1 MEEHKTHNFSS
12 NSVERIII
20 QKLEMAL
27 LKKCKLLIM
36 ENNKEYEI
44 ICFKDRLYKKLKKY
58 LLETSPPYLS
68 INKILNLM
76 KQVYVNENQL
86 LEHLQLGINLP
97 DFNNNIEEVITNL
110 ENLQLIKDLLN
121 FVDIDIITACIQ
133 WLPLQDSG
141 V

>member
-1 MEEHKTHNFSS
+1 
-12 NSVERIII
+12 
-20 QKLEMAL
+20 
-27 LKKCKLLIM
+27 M
-36 ENNKEYEI
+36 ENNKEYEM

-58 LLETSPPYLS
+58 LVETSPPYLS

-121 FVDIDIITACIQ
+121 FVDIDINLELDQKIRNLNIRFQHLKQELKTQSEELNQKMYICE
-133 WLPLQDSG
+133 
-141 V
+141 

>member
-1 MEEHKTHNFSS
+1 
-12 NSVERIII
+12 
-20 QKLEMAL
+20 
-27 LKKCKLLIM
+27 M

-86 LEHLQLGINLP
+86 LEHLQLGINIP

-121 FVDIDIITACIQ
+121 FVDIDINLELDQKIRNLNIRFQHLKQELKTQIEELNQKMYICE
-133 WLPLQDSG
+133 
-141 V
+141 

>member
-1 MEEHKTHNFSS
+1 
-12 NSVERIII
+12 
-20 QKLEMAL
+20 
-27 LKKCKLLIM
+27 M

-121 FVDIDIITACIQ
+121 FVDIDINLELDQKIRNLNIRFQHLKQELKTQIEELNQKMYICE
-133 WLPLQDSG
+133 
-141 V
+141 

>member
-1 MEEHKTHNFSS
+1 
-12 NSVERIII
+12 
-20 QKLEMAL
+20 
-27 LKKCKLLIM
+27 M
-36 ENNKEYEI
+36 ENNQEYEM

-58 LLETSPPYLS
+58 LVETNPPYLS

-86 LEHLQLGINLP
+86 LEHLQLGINFP

-121 FVDIDIITACIQ
+121 FVDIDINLELDQKIRNLNIRFQHLKQELKTQIEELNQKTYICE
-133 WLPLQDSG
+133 
-141 V
+141 

>member
-1 MEEHKTHNFSS
+1 
-12 NSVERIII
+12 
-20 QKLEMAL
+20 
-27 LKKCKLLIM
+27 M

-58 LLETSPPYLS
+58 LVETSPPYLS

-121 FVDIDIITACIQ
+121 FVDIDINLELDQKIRNLNIRFQHLKQELKTQIEELNQ
-133 WLPLQDSG
+133 KMYIFE
-141 V
+141 

>member
-1 MEEHKTHNFSS
+1 
-12 NSVERIII
+12 
-20 QKLEMAL
+20 
-27 LKKCKLLIM
+27 M
-36 ENNKEYEI
+36 ENNKEYDM

-86 LEHLQLGINLP
+86 LEHLQLGINFP

-121 FVDIDIITACIQ
+121 FVDIDINLELDQKIRNLNIRFQHLKQELKTQIEELNQKMYICE
-133 WLPLQDSG
+133 
-141 V
+141 

>member
-1 MEEHKTHNFSS
+1 
-12 NSVERIII
+12 
-20 QKLEMAL
+20 
-27 LKKCKLLIM
+27 M

-58 LLETSPPYLS
+58 LVETSPPYLS

-121 FVDIDIITACIQ
+121 FVDIDINLELDQKIRNLNIRFQHLKQELKTQIEELNQKMYICE
-133 WLPLQDSG
+133 
-141 V
+141 

>member
-1 MEEHKTHNFSS
+1 
-12 NSVERIII
+12 
-20 QKLEMAL
+20 
-27 LKKCKLLIM
+27 M
-36 ENNKEYEI
+36 ENNKEYEM

-121 FVDIDIITACIQ
+121 FVDIDINLELDQKIRNLNIRFQHLKQELKTQIEELNQKMYICE
-133 WLPLQDSG
+133 
-141 V
+141 

>member
-1 MEEHKTHNFSS
+1 
-12 NSVERIII
+12 
-20 QKLEMAL
+20 
-27 LKKCKLLIM
+27 M
-36 ENNKEYEI
+36 ENNKEYEM

-58 LLETSPPYLS
+58 LVETSPPYLS

-121 FVDIDIITACIQ
+121 FVDIDINLELDQKIRNLNIRFQHLKQELKTQIEELNQ
-133 WLPLQDSG
+133 KMYIFE
-141 V
+141 

>member
-1 MEEHKTHNFSS
+1 
-12 NSVERIII
+12 
-20 QKLEMAL
+20 
-27 LKKCKLLIM
+27 M

-58 LLETSPPYLS
+58 LVETSPPYLS

-86 LEHLQLGINLP
+86 LEHLQLGINFP

-121 FVDIDIITACIQ
+121 FVDIDINLELDQKIRNLNIRFQHLKQELKTQIEELNQKMYICE
-133 WLPLQDSG
+133 
-141 V
+141 

>member
-1 MEEHKTHNFSS
+1 
-12 NSVERIII
+12 
-20 QKLEMAL
+20 
-27 LKKCKLLIM
+27 M
-36 ENNKEYEI
+36 ENNKEYEM

-58 LLETSPPYLS
+58 LVETSPPYLS

-121 FVDIDIITACIQ
+121 FVDIDINLELDQKIRNLNIRFQHLKQELKTQIEELNQKMYICE
-133 WLPLQDSG
+133 
-141 V
+141 

>member
-1 MEEHKTHNFSS
+1 
-12 NSVERIII
+12 
-20 QKLEMAL
+20 
-27 LKKCKLLIM
+27 M
-36 ENNKEYEI
+36 ENNKEYEM

-58 LLETSPPYLS
+58 LVETSPPYLS

-86 LEHLQLGINLP
+86 LEHLQLGINFP

-121 FVDIDIITACIQ
+121 FVDIDINLELDQKIRNLNIRFQHLKQELKTQIEELNQKMYICE
-133 WLPLQDSG
+133 
-141 V
+141 

>member
-1 MEEHKTHNFSS
+1 
-12 NSVERIII
+12 
-20 QKLEMAL
+20 
-27 LKKCKLLIM
+27 M
-36 ENNKEYEI
+36 ENNKEYEM

-86 LEHLQLGINLP
+86 LEHLQLGINFP

-121 FVDIDIITACIQ
+121 FVDIDINLELDQKIRNLNIRFQHLKQELKTQIEELNQKMYICE
-133 WLPLQDSG
+133 
-141 V
+141 

>member
-1 MEEHKTHNFSS
+1 
-12 NSVERIII
+12 
-20 QKLEMAL
+20 
-27 LKKCKLLIM
+27 M
-36 ENNKEYEI
+36 ENNKEYEM

-121 FVDIDIITACIQ
+121 FVDIDINLELDQKIRNLNIRFQHLKQELKTQIEELNQ
-133 WLPLQDSG
+133 KMYIFE
-141 V
+141 

>member
-1 MEEHKTHNFSS
+1 M
-12 NSVERIII
+12 
-20 QKLEMAL
+20 
-27 LKKCKLLIM
+27 
-36 ENNKEYEI
+36 

-58 LLETSPPYLS
+58 LVETSPPYLS

-86 LEHLQLGINLP
+86 LEHLQLGINFP

-121 FVDIDIITACIQ
+121 FVDIDINLELDQKIRNLNIRFQHLKQELKTQIEELNQKMYICE
-133 WLPLQDSG
+133 
-141 V
+141 

>member
-1 MEEHKTHNFSS
+1 
-12 NSVERIII
+12 
-20 QKLEMAL
+20 
-27 LKKCKLLIM
+27 M

-58 LLETSPPYLS
+58 LVETIPPYLS

-76 KQVYVNENQL
+76 KQVYVNETQL
-86 LEHLQLGINLP
+86 IEHLQIGINNP

-121 FVDIDIITACIQ
+121 FVDIDINLELDQKIRNLNIRFQHLKQELKTQIEELNQKMYICE
-133 WLPLQDSG
+133 
-141 V
+141 

>member
-1 MEEHKTHNFSS
+1 
-12 NSVERIII
+12 
-20 QKLEMAL
+20 
-27 LKKCKLLIM
+27 M

-58 LLETSPPYLS
+58 LVETIPPYLS

-86 LEHLQLGINLP
+86 LEHLQLGINFP

-121 FVDIDIITACIQ
+121 FVDIDINLELDQKIRNLNIRFQHLKQELKTQIEELNQKMYICE
-133 WLPLQDSG
+133 
-141 V
+141 